1 MEQETEL
8 NIHKKNHA
16 PLCCMDVDKFL
27 DFSHK
32 SARLSTMENIC
43 GGCDEEYKFIP
54 HRCSVKK

>member
-54 HRCSVKK
+54 HRW